1 MSIDIRTLKRRML
14 IDLAQRRQR
23 AGTGSAPAFLV
34 QRTTQMAWP
43 DLSSVLSPIPW
54 AVVGAVATRL
64 YMPERTTQD
73 MDIVI
78 RGEDTAAVRQKLSNA
93 GFVYQGELNIDGST
107 WLTPD
112 GQIIDI
118 IERHGVWWT
127 DALIEAQTNRDA
139 QGLPI
144 LPLRYLVLM
153 KFQSG
158 HVQDLADITRMLGQ
172 ANATTLDAVRA
183 LFQQYTPA
191 DLSDLESL
199 ISLGKLE
206 MGDESYR

>member
-1 MSIDIRTLKRRML
+1 MSVDIRTLKRRML

-23 AGTGSAPAFLV
+23 AGTGSASAFLM
-34 QRTTQMAWP
+34 QRTTQMVWP
-43 DLSSVLSPIPW
+43 DLSSFLSPIPW

-73 MDIVI
+73 LDVVI
-78 RGEDTAAVRQKLSNA
+78 RVEDAAEVRQKLTNA
-93 GFVYQGELNIDGST
+93 GFVYQGELNIGGST

-112 GQIIDI
+112 GQPIDI
-118 IERHGVWWT
+118 IEGHKVWWT
-127 DALIEAQTNRDA
+127 DALIEAQTNRDT

-158 HVQDLADITRMLGQ
+158 RVQDLADITRMLGQ

-183 LFQQYTPA
+183 LFKQYAPA
-191 DLSDLESL
+191 DVPDLESL
-199 ISLGKLE
+199 ITLGKLE
-206 MGDESYR
+206 IGSD